1 VVVLFRVLEL
11 SARTKLRERQSERR
25 LRDIY
30 IERRLRGEGECVC
43 VRKKV
48 EKGCEA
54 GAMRFIRDLYPH
66 ARTRQERPWCYSR
79 TFQENEV

>member
-1 VVVLFRVLEL
+1 M
-11 SARTKLRERQSERR
+11 
-25 LRDIY
+25 
-30 IERRLRGEGECVC
+30 C

-66 ARTRQERPWCYSR
+66 ARMRQERPWCCSR
-79 TFQENEV
+79 TFQENVIVDLAGSAIVGDNKRSNIVRRRSQRSCLS